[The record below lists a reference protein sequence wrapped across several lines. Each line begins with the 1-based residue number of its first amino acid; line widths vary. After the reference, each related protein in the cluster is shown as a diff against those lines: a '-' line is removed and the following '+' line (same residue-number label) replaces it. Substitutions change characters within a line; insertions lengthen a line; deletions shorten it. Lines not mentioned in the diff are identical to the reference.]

1 MRKKMYKKGKFW
13 VVASIA
19 ITSAIIGANTVQADE
34 TSESTTSSSATS
46 TTESTSTSSPSSETV
61 ASSVPV
67 ATSTPAT
74 AADQANKTTTASSEV
89 TVTAATSTSK
99 TDQTT
104 TANQPAT
111 STTTQSGTSG
121 FRSAAPATNQA
132 ATEQSKA
139 PSFVDVSSHNG
150 NITTNDYKEL
160 ANQGV
165 AGVVVK
171 LTEGASY
178 KNPYAASQIKNA
190 QEAGMQVSAYAY
202 SHYTNEEEARQ
213 EARFFVQTAKELNLP
228 SFTVMVND
236 LEEPKLKANINAAT
250 QAWTQE
256 MKKLGFNDVI
266 YYTAASWLDSSRWKG
281 PIKTNEFGMQNF
293 WVAQYPTKNL
303 TKEDARELNY
313 NNKAAAWQFTSNAT
327 LLKGKHVFDQS
338 LDYTGRFTS
347 KAQTVSTRPA
357 TAKVTV
363 ENINHTAGTYDVVI
377 SNLVT
382 PNGVQRIV
390 VPTWTENK
398 GQDDI
403 TWNNAVK
410 QADGTYRLTVKA
422 SEHKGESGVYNSHV
436 YIVEGNGNLAWGDG
450 KQVTLNLPKASAKVT
465 VENIN
470 HDTGTYDVVIS
481 NLVTPNGVQRIVVPT
496 WTENK
501 GQDDITWNNAVK
513 QADGTYRLTVKAS
526 QHNGEGGLYH
536 SHVYIVEGNGN
547 LAWGDG
553 KQVTLSLPKASAKVT
568 VENINHTAGTYDV
581 VISNL
586 VTPNGV
592 QRIVVPTWTENK
604 GQDDITWNNAVKQA
618 DGTYRLTV
626 KASQHNGEGGLYHSH
641 VYIVEGNENLAWG
654 GGKQVTLNLTRPI
667 TPENTKKD
675 QRDAV
680 IDAAIALLG
689 IRGGS
694 AEHAKL
700 VRDYNSVRP
709 LPVGYAVKD
718 SDDWCDIFVTVLFQ
732 RQGLSD
738 LIGREC
744 GVERHIN
751 IFKQKGIWNEDGAST
766 PQRGDIITFNWDQDS
781 QPNNGWADHI
791 GIVEKVENGIIY
803 TIEGN
808 SHDQVKR
815 NQYRIGHG
823 NIRGF
828 ARPNYA

>member
-1 MRKKMYKKGKFW
+1 M
-13 VVASIA
+13 
-19 ITSAIIGANTVQADE
+19 
-34 TSESTTSSSATS
+34 
-46 TTESTSTSSPSSETV
+46 
-61 ASSVPV
+61 
-67 ATSTPAT
+67 
-74 AADQANKTTTASSEV
+74 
-89 TVTAATSTSK
+89 
-99 TDQTT
+99 
-104 TANQPAT
+104 
-111 STTTQSGTSG
+111 
-121 FRSAAPATNQA
+121 
-132 ATEQSKA
+132 
-139 PSFVDVSSHNG
+139 
-150 NITTNDYKEL
+150 
-160 ANQGV
+160 
-165 AGVVVK
+165 
-171 LTEGASY
+171 
-178 KNPYAASQIKNA
+178 
-190 QEAGMQVSAYAY
+190 
-202 SHYTNEEEARQ
+202 
-213 EARFFVQTAKELNLP
+213 
-228 SFTVMVND
+228 
-236 LEEPKLKANINAAT
+236 
-250 QAWTQE
+250 
-256 MKKLGFNDVI
+256 
-266 YYTAASWLDSSRWKG
+266 
-281 PIKTNEFGMQNF
+281 
-293 WVAQYPTKNL
+293 
-303 TKEDARELNY
+303 
-313 NNKAAAWQFTSNAT
+313 
-327 LLKGKHVFDQS
+327 
-338 LDYTGRFTS
+338 
-347 KAQTVSTRPA
+347 
-357 TAKVTV
+357 
-363 ENINHTAGTYDVVI
+363 
-377 SNLVT
+377 
-382 PNGVQRIV
+382 
-390 VPTWTENK
+390 
-398 GQDDI
+398 
-403 TWNNAVK
+403 
-410 QADGTYRLTVKA
+410 
-422 SEHKGESGVYNSHV
+422 
-436 YIVEGNGNLAWGDG
+436 
-450 KQVTLNLPKASAKVT
+450 
-465 VENIN
+465 
-470 HDTGTYDVVIS
+470 
-481 NLVTPNGVQRIVVPT
+481 
-496 WTENK
+496 
-501 GQDDITWNNAVK
+501 
-513 QADGTYRLTVKAS
+513 
-526 QHNGEGGLYH
+526 
-536 SHVYIVEGNGN
+536 
-547 LAWGDG
+547 AWGDG

>member
-1 MRKKMYKKGKFW
+1 M
-13 VVASIA
+13 VAPH
-19 ITSAIIGANTVQADE
+19 GLKEVQ
-34 TSESTTSSSATS
+34 
-46 TTESTSTSSPSSETV
+46 
-61 ASSVPV
+61 
-67 ATSTPAT
+67 
-74 AADQANKTTTASSEV
+74 
-89 TVTAATSTSK
+89 
-99 TDQTT
+99 
-104 TANQPAT
+104 
-111 STTTQSGTSG
+111 
-121 FRSAAPATNQA
+121 
-132 ATEQSKA
+132 
-139 PSFVDVSSHNG
+139 
-150 NITTNDYKEL
+150 
-160 ANQGV
+160 
-165 AGVVVK
+165 
-171 LTEGASY
+171 
-178 KNPYAASQIKNA
+178 
-190 QEAGMQVSAYAY
+190 
-202 SHYTNEEEARQ
+202 
-213 EARFFVQTAKELNLP
+213 
-228 SFTVMVND
+228 
-236 LEEPKLKANINAAT
+236 
-250 QAWTQE
+250 
-256 MKKLGFNDVI
+256 
-266 YYTAASWLDSSRWKG
+266 
-281 PIKTNEFGMQNF
+281 
-293 WVAQYPTKNL
+293 
-303 TKEDARELNY
+303 
-313 NNKAAAWQFTSNAT
+313 
-327 LLKGKHVFDQS
+327 
-338 LDYTGRFTS
+338 
-347 KAQTVSTRPA
+347 
-357 TAKVTV
+357 
-363 ENINHTAGTYDVVI
+363 
-377 SNLVT
+377 
-382 PNGVQRIV
+382 
-390 VPTWTENK
+390 VPTWSDK
-398 GQDDI
+398 AGQDDLI
-403 TWNNAVK
+403 WHKAQKVNDT
-410 QADGTYRLTVKA
+410 TYKFTVKS
-422 SEHKGESGVYNSHV
+422 SEHKGDSGKYYSDVYF
-436 YIVEGNGNLAWGDG
+436 VEGNGKLTYVGGDIANF
-450 KQVTLNLPKASAKVT
+450 KLPQASATVT

-470 HDTGTYDVVIS
+470 HDAGTYDVVIS

-547 LAWGDG
+547 LAWGD
-553 KQVTLSLPKASAKVT
+553 
-568 VENINHTAGTYDV
+568 
-581 VISNL
+581 
-586 VTPNGV
+586 
-592 QRIVVPTWTENK
+592 
-604 GQDDITWNNAVKQA
+604 
-618 DGTYRLTV
+618 
-626 KASQHNGEGGLYHSH
+626 
-641 VYIVEGNENLAWG
+641 
-654 GGKQVTLNLTRPI
+654 GKQVTLNLTRPI

-791 GIVEKVENGIIY
+791 GIVEKVENGVIY

>member
-422 SEHKGESGVYNSHV
+422 SQHNGEGGLYHSHV

-450 KQVTLNLPKASAKVT
+450 KQVTLSLPKASAKVT

-470 HDTGTYDVVIS
+470 HTAGTYDVVIS

>member
-536 SHVYIVEGNGN
+536 SHVYIVEGN
-547 LAWGDG
+547 
-553 KQVTLSLPKASAKVT
+553 
-568 VENINHTAGTYDV
+568 
-581 VISNL
+581 
-586 VTPNGV
+586 
-592 QRIVVPTWTENK
+592 
-604 GQDDITWNNAVKQA
+604 
-618 DGTYRLTV
+618 
-626 KASQHNGEGGLYHSH
+626 
-641 VYIVEGNENLAWG
+641 ENLAWG

>member
-422 SEHKGESGVYNSHV
+422 S
-436 YIVEGNGNLAWGDG
+436 
-450 KQVTLNLPKASAKVT
+450 
-465 VENIN
+465 
-470 HDTGTYDVVIS
+470 
-481 NLVTPNGVQRIVVPT
+481 
-496 WTENK
+496 
-501 GQDDITWNNAVK
+501 
-513 QADGTYRLTVKAS
+513 